1 MFICCSFDVTE
12 NELNHY
18 RGKDCMKS
26 FCKNLRKHATKIIN
40 CEKKGM
46 TPLTVEEN
54 KPYHKQNVCYI
65 RKKEFSTN
73 DKKYYNVKDH
83 CHFIGKYR
91 GAAHDTKH

>member
-1 MFICCSFDVTE
+1 
-12 NELNHY
+12 
-18 RGKDCMKS
+18 
-26 FCKNLRKHATKIIN
+26 
-40 CEKKGM
+40 M